1 MVGEISGTLEEFM
14 ADFFFFFFDTM
25 QAIFT
30 LKCLLKGCG
39 FSYFKSWRI
48 LARPHFNSIN

>member
-1 MVGEISGTLEEFM
+1 MVGKISGTLEEFM
-14 ADFFFFFFDTM
+14 ADFFFFFDTV